1 MHENLQIQSPLFWP
15 IHRLAEAFRRGDL
28 SPVEVLEEA
37 LVRTDQF
44 NPLLNAYLGRLD
56 EQAREQAKNAEK
68 LFRDKTEDL
77 PLLCGVPISVKD
89 TFELADSITTYGSS
103 LFRENRTEQ
112 DCGVVR
118 RLRAVG
124 TVFPGKTNAA
134 EFGQSAT
141 TDNRLGDDAR
151 NPWDKSLTPGG
162 SSGGAAA
169 SVAAGLAT
177 AAIGAD
183 GGGSIRIPAS
193 FTGLFGIK
201 PTFGLCP
208 NESGLRAMSD
218 FIAPGPLTRCVAD
231 ARTIL
236 EILAER
242 KYHRQSLGS
251 ESLRVVWCPNPEDR
265 PVDPEVAKVL
275 DSAVTKLSD
284 LGHKVE
290 ENRLPLEGWNSAF
303 ATLVLAE
310 EQRERGKLLEQSPE
324 QLTDYERKSLE
335 AGRRLTIKDVENARS
350 AHSEYQQRL
359 REFFK
364 DVDIIAI
371 PSTATTAFPIRQ
383 RPQEIDGKRVSSLW
397 GAVPFT
403 APFNVSGN
411 PAVSIPCG
419 LCNNLPV
426 GLQLV
431 GQWNAEELLLNLSE
445 DMENSLEFD
454 NILIKEKWE
463 H

>member
-15 IHRLAEAFRRGDL
+15 IQRLGEAFRRGDL

-56 EQAREQAKNAEK
+56 EQAHEQAKTAEK
-68 LFRDKTEDL
+68 LFNDKIEDP

-89 TFELADSITTYGSS
+89 TFELADSITTYGSL
-103 LFRENRTEQ
+103 LFRKNRTEQ

-118 RLRAVG
+118 RLRVAG
-124 TVFPGKTNAA
+124 AVFPGKTNAS

-141 TDNRLGDDAR
+141 TDNLLGDDAR
-151 NPWDKSLTPGG
+151 NPWDKTLTPGG

-218 FIAPGPLTRCVAD
+218 FIAPGPLTHCVAD

-236 EILAER
+236 EVMAER
-242 KYHRQSLGS
+242 KYIRQSLGS
-251 ESLRVVWCPNPEDR
+251 ES
-265 PVDPEVAKVL
+265 PVSYTHL
-275 DSAVTKLSD
+275 T
-284 LGHKVE
+284 
-290 ENRLPLEGWNSAF
+290 LP
-303 ATLVLAE
+303 
-310 EQRERGKLLEQSPE
+310 
-324 QLTDYERKSLE
+324 
-335 AGRRLTIKDVENARS
+335 
-350 AHSEYQQRL
+350 
-359 REFFK
+359 
-364 DVDIIAI
+364 
-371 PSTATTAFPIRQ
+371 TTPY
-383 RPQEIDGKRVSSLW
+383 V
-397 GAVPFT
+397 
-403 APFNVSGN
+403 
-411 PAVSIPCG
+411 
-419 LCNNLPV
+419 
-426 GLQLV
+426 
-431 GQWNAEELLLNLSE
+431 
-445 DMENSLEFD
+445 
-454 NILIKEKWE
+454 
-463 H
+463 

>member
-1 MHENLQIQSPLFWP
+1 MYAVPDVDEVVAVAKELGIHLGPDEAVKYQKYLIEQMEELDTFVQARIDEPKPPMMSPARSP
-15 IHRLAEAFRRGDL
+15 GYRPSAEED
-28 SPVEVLEEA
+28 P
-37 LVRTDQF
+37 
-44 NPLLNAYLGRLD
+44 LNAWVWKCRIEGESD
-56 EQAREQAKNAEK
+56 G
-68 LFRDKTEDL
+68 
-77 PLLCGVPISVKD
+77 LL
-89 TFELADSITTYGSS
+89 A
-103 LFRENRTEQ
+103 
-112 DCGVVR
+112 
-118 RLRAVG
+118 
-124 TVFPGKTNAA
+124 GKTASYKDHIA
-134 EFGQSAT
+134 VAGIPMSFGAFALEGFIPDFDAT
-141 TDNRLGDDAR
+141 VVNRVLKEGGTIIGKNVMNGLSGGFGTGGGIGDYGR
-151 NPWDKSLTPGG
+151 PLNPHNHDHVTGG
-162 SSGGAAA
+162 SSSGSAAA
-169 SVAAGLAT
+169 VSAGEVD
-177 AAIGAD
+177 ISFGGD
-183 GGGSIRIPAS
+183 QGGSIRIPAS

-218 FIAPGPLTRCVAD
+218 FVAPGPLTRCVAD

-419 LCNNLPV
+419 LCDNLPV

-431 GQWNAEELLLNLSE
+431 GQWNAEELLLNLT
-445 DMENSLEFD
+445 
-454 NILIKEKWE
+454 K
-463 H
+463 